1 MAESA
6 SGKNEANPMFRLAT
20 RAGKLSRLSS
30 ARNSSLYG
38 LTVYSPSL
46 VGLDL
51 VLAGPGLL
59 DIGVVKVHIGNVLSI
74 RT

>member
-20 RAGKLSRLSS
+20 QACKLSRLSA
-30 ARNSSLYG
+30 ARNGSR
-38 LTVYSPSL
+38 YSPSL
-46 VGLDL
+46 VGIDL

-59 DIGVVKVHIGNVLSI
+59 DIGVVKVHIGEVLSM